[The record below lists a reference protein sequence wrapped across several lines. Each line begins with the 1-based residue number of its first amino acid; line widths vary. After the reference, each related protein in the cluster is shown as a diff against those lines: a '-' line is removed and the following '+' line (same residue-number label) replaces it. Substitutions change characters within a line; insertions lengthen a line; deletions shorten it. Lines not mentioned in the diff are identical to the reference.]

1 MQRPQQK
8 QIDEPSARFN
18 SALAKALAPEDVR
31 EGDFVARLHVTAEV
45 PSFLWCADAATLPCH
60 EPVRIQLLPRRAGIP
75 LKVKSVCL
83 PFVLVRLPGGERQT
97 LDLRECR
104 LARLDSAYA
113 SAAWKA
119 YKNAKAKRRGKEKR
133 K

>member
-1 MQRPQQK
+1 MQRSKQK

-18 SALAKALAPEDVR
+18 TALAKALAPEDVR
-31 EGDFVARLHVTAEV
+31 EGDFVSRLHVTAEI
-45 PSFLWCADAATLPCH
+45 PSFLWNADASMLPCH
-60 EPVRIQLLPRRAGIP
+60 EPIRIQFLPRGAGIP

-83 PFVLVRLPGGERQT
+83 PFVLVKLPGGKRRT

-104 LARLDSAYA
+104 LARLDRTYA
-113 SAAWKA
+113 AAAWKA
-119 YKNAKAKRRGKEKR
+119 YKKGRAKRKGKGKR